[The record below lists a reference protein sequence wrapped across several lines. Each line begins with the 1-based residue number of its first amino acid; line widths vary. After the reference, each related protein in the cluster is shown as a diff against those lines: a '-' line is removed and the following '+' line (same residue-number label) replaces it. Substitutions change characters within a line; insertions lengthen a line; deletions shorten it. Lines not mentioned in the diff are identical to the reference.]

1 MSKPTKMKHSTSLSQ
16 VFLALAVS
24 LIVAACSSDNTII
37 YSVNIDQEN
46 LTDKTDK
53 SYDQDHSGD
62 VDSITDTYRYQLP
75 VIFHIFCMEG
85 SNTKSILTPKRIN
98 FILNNVNALWKGS
111 YNSSSKDIGVNFVL
125 ATDVAE
131 TDKSGNTVYVRLKNP
146 GIDYINWTGDSI
158 DVEEFMN
165 SKNNGTY
172 MEHLWDPNHYIN
184 IMVFPYKNTTT
195 DGSTILGISDL
206 PYTTDDS
213 YKLDGLIAPQTVPR
227 DKSNLNFV
235 YCSSINAIFA
245 DSKYDSERYT
255 TVNGIN
261 SSMVDISA
269 TLAHEL
275 GHYLGLHHVFTEDAD
290 GNILDSC
297 GDTDYCEDTPSYDK
311 KEYDNWLSYYFQTH
325 QKYYIEEAD
334 VRNNCS
340 GQTFHAS
347 NFMDYA
353 VCTSDFFSEDQRDRM
368 RHVLYY
374 SPLIP
379 GPKKTVSSRAAQT
392 RAAENQPLDLPV
404 MIRK

>member
-24 LIVAACSSDNTII
+24 LIVAACSSDNII
-37 YSVNIDQEN
+37 VYPVNIDQEN

-62 VDSITDTYRYQLP
+62 VNSITDTYRYQLP

-255 TVNGIN
+255 TGQQ
-261 SSMVDISA
+261 
-269 TLAHEL
+269 HQ
-275 GHYLGLHHVFTEDAD
+275 
-290 GNILDSC
+290 
-297 GDTDYCEDTPSYDK
+297 
-311 KEYDNWLSYYFQTH
+311 FQH
-325 QKYYIEEAD
+325 
-334 VRNNCS
+334 
-340 GQTFHAS
+340 G
-347 NFMDYA
+347 
-353 VCTSDFFSEDQRDRM
+353 
-368 RHVLYY
+368 
-374 SPLIP
+374 
-379 GPKKTVSSRAAQT
+379 
-392 RAAENQPLDLPV
+392 
-404 MIRK
+404 

>member
-1 MSKPTKMKHSTSLSQ
+1 
-16 VFLALAVS
+16 
-24 LIVAACSSDNTII
+24 
-37 YSVNIDQEN
+37 
-46 LTDKTDK
+46 
-53 SYDQDHSGD
+53 
-62 VDSITDTYRYQLP
+62 
-75 VIFHIFCMEG
+75 
-85 SNTKSILTPKRIN
+85 
-98 FILNNVNALWKGS
+98 
-111 YNSSSKDIGVNFVL
+111 
-125 ATDVAE
+125 
-131 TDKSGNTVYVRLKNP
+131 
-146 GIDYINWTGDSI
+146 
-158 DVEEFMN
+158 
-165 SKNNGTY
+165 

-184 IMVFPYKNTTT
+184 IMVFPYKNTTK

-206 PYTTDDS
+206 PYTTNDS
-213 YKLDGLIAPQTVPR
+213 YKLEGLIAPKQVPR

-297 GDTDYCEDTPSYDK
+297 DDTDYCEDTPSYNK
-311 KEYDNWLSYYFQTH
+311 KEYDHDILTNQ
-325 QKYYIEEAD
+325 
-334 VRNNCS
+334 NNDFNEMDIRHNCA
-340 GQTFHAS
+340 GETFHAS
-347 NFMDYA
+347 NLMDYSI
-353 VCTSDFFSEDQRDRM
+353 CTSDFFSKDQRDRI

-379 GPKKTVSSRAAQT
+379 GPKKVSSRAIET
-392 RAAENQPLDLPV
+392 RAEENQLLDIPV